1 METAATNDS
10 KKTFEVWLDSE
21 KGKIRTIPARQIAT
35 VKGPNFNAAMRLY
48 IGELTPAQRS
58 FWKFDTKELCWR
70 FSSIRVYNGKP
81 PAASS

>member
-10 KKTFEVWLDSE
+10 NKTFEVWLDSE
-21 KGKIRTIPARQIAT
+21 KGMIRTIPARQIAT

-58 FWKFDTKELCWR
+58 FWKFDQKDLCWR
-70 FSSIRVYNGKP
+70 FSNVRVRNGKP
-81 PAASS
+81 FGATS